1 MKDTLR
7 IIGLVLLGVFVLI
20 VGLPLVLAAAGIV
33 LQTVGFVFG
42 MAGAIIKVGVVLAV
56 VYLFVMAARAL
67 LKR

>member
-1 MKDTLR
+1 MKDTMR
-7 IIGLVLLGVFVLI
+7 VVGLVLLGVFVLI

-56 VYLFVMAARAL
+56 VYLFVMAARTL